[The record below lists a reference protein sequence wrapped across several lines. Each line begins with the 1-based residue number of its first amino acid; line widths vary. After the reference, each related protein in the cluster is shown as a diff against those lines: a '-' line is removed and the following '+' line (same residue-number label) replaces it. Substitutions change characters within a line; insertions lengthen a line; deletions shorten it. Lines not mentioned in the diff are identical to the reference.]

1 MSSQSDK
8 MAFMKGVTVLI
19 DTREQVNE
27 HITQEFQKMGVM
39 FESRKLDYGDYSFMV
54 DGKDFSSS
62 CVIERKADIDEVYG
76 NVTTDRERIEK
87 ELDTINRNAVQ
98 CIFMIEHCGGWA
110 YLKRFEISED
120 QMQKQNRKVKNIG
133 ATVYAALQSWRCGN
147 RYNFQVEFIPTLNL
161 SAAKILEL
169 FYYYYHNYKRSI
181 APRKDDK
188 HV

>member
-8 MAFMKGVTVLI
+8 AAFMKGVTVLI

-27 HITQEFQKMGVM
+27 HITQSFQKMGIM
-39 FESRKLDYGDYSFMV
+39 FESRKLDYGDYSFMI
-54 DGKDFSSS
+54 DGKDFSRS
-62 CVIERKADIDEVYG
+62 CVIERKADIDELYG
-76 NVTTDRERIEK
+76 NVTADRERIEK
-87 ELDTINRNAVQ
+87 ELDTISRNAVQ
-98 CIFMIEHCGGWA
+98 CILLLENCGGWA
-110 YLKRFEISED
+110 YLKSFSLTDE

-147 RYNFQVEFIPTLNL
+147 RYDFQVEFIPTLNL
-161 SAAKILEL
+161 SATKIIEL

-181 APRKDDK
+181 APRKDDN